1 MRVAAVDC
9 GTNTLRLLIADVVD
23 DVSGAGIALSYV
35 AKEST
40 IVRLGEGVD
49 ENRAFSAGALDRTF
63 ATCRAFAGRI
73 SENAVDR
80 VRFVATSATRDVSNR
95 DEFLDG
101 VTDILGV
108 RPEVVAGSEE
118 ARLAFLGATAWLPG
132 PSGLE
137 PPYLVADIGGGST
150 ELVLG
155 GTGDAAHTVRA
166 SSSVDVGSVRV
177 TERHLHSD
185 PPTHP
190 EIDRAT
196 EQVDAALH
204 EAAAEVPV
212 GNARTLVG
220 VAGSVTTI
228 GAHALRHDG
237 YDSLAIHGAVVP
249 AEQVLQAC
257 SDLLAMTRS
266 ARLDLGFMQPGRADV
281 IGGGALIMARLLL
294 LLREHRSGVD
304 ALVLSESDLLDG
316 IALDLAA
323 R

>member
-9 GTNTLRLLIADVVD
+9 GTNTLRLLIADVAD
-23 DVSGAGIALSYV
+23 DFSGTSAALSYV
-35 AKEST
+35 AKESA

-49 ENRAFSAGALDRTF
+49 EHRAFSAAALARTF

-73 SENAVDR
+73 EEFGVDR

-101 VTDILGV
+101 VTDIIGV
-108 RPEVVAGSEE
+108 RPVVVAGAEE

-132 PSGLE
+132 TAGLE

-155 GTGDAAHTVRA
+155 GSGAAARTVQA
-166 SSSVDVGSVRV
+166 SFSVDVGSVRV
-177 TERHLHSD
+177 TERHLHTD
-185 PPTHP
+185 PPTQP

-196 EQVDAALH
+196 AQVDAALR

-212 GNARTLVG
+212 GRARTLVG

-228 GAHALRHDG
+228 GAHALGHTG
-237 YDSLAIHGAVVP
+237 YDSRAIHGAIVP
-249 AEQVLQAC
+249 ADQVLHAC
-257 SDLLAMTRS
+257 ADLLAMSRS

-281 IGGGALIMARLLL
+281 IGGGALILARLLL
-294 LLREHRSGVD
+294 LLRERESAVD
-304 ALVLSESDLLDG
+304 ALVLSESDLLEG
-316 IALDLAA
+316 IALDLAE